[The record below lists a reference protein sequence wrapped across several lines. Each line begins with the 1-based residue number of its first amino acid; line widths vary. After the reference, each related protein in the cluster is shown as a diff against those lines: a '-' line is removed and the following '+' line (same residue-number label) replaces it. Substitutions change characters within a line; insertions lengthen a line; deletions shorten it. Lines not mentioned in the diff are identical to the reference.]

1 MTFFSVV
8 TPIHHTEVAPSASTG
23 VAPVTVSNYLG
34 GALILTLLAVMV
46 ATGLAAAR
54 MEPRMTKQ
62 FKLGSVNPSYPVR
75 SYKQ

>member
-1 MTFFSVV
+1 MTFFSVQ
-8 TPIHHTEVAPSASTG
+8 TPIRHTEVAPTPAG

-54 MEPRMTKQ
+54 MELRITKQ